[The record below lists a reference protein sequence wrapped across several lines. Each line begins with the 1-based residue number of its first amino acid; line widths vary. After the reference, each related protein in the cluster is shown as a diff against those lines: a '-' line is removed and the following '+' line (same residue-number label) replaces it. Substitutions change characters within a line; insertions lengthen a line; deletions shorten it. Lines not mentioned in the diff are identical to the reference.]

1 MSTGYNDFTGTWK
14 ADKMHGHGTYIWA
27 DGGTYTGQWS
37 SDGREGLGV
46 YKVRLEPSSAV
57 FERVKAARRW
67 SELL

>member
-1 MSTGYNDFTGTWK
+1 VSTGYNDFTGTWK

-46 YKVRLEPSSAV
+46 YKVRLCRPV
-57 FERVKAARRW
+57 RFRTG
-67 SELL
+67 